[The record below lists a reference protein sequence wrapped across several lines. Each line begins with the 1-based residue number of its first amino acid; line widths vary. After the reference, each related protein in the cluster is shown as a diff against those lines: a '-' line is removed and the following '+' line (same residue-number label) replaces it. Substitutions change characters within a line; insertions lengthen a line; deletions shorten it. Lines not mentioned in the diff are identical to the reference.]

1 MLEILALPF
10 AACLVLAAM
19 HVYLGFHVLARGII
33 FVDLALAQV
42 AALGLTVAILAGH
55 APGSDAA
62 YGYALAFALA
72 GAALLASLPLR
83 RAAVAQEAVI
93 GIVYAVSAALA
104 ILVVDRAPQGAELI
118 KQLMVGSLLTVAP
131 GDVATLAIVY
141 AAIGA
146 ALFAT
151 RRPMIALSLD
161 PAGGSRAY
169 AWDLF
174 FYATFAIVVT
184 SSVRVAGVLVVF
196 AFLVVPAAI
205 GALLAGGVRGRLVVG
220 WIAGAIASLG
230 GLAASWAWDLPTGA
244 AVVAAFGASIAMV
257 ALAIGVVRGIRAV
270 RAGGV
275 RSLAPA
281 LVAIG
286 IGLVLAGASLAAFP
300 RMDHLWLDALERA
313 VPSLQVAFLSDRQ
326 REARADAIESIG
338 GAGTELSRLRRT
350 EEEVRWGER
359 AMEPEKY
366 ERLRQYVASR
376 AEIAAGDTLLLRSL
390 RTSAR
395 ERQRFWV
402 GLPLVAAGC
411 GLIALGMRARVRA
424 K

>member
-244 AVVAAFGASIAMV
+244 AVVAAFGAGIAMV

-350 EEEVRWGER
+350 EEEVRWG
-359 AMEPEKY
+359 
-366 ERLRQYVASR
+366 
-376 AEIAAGDTLLLRSL
+376 
-390 RTSAR
+390 
-395 ERQRFWV
+395 
-402 GLPLVAAGC
+402 
-411 GLIALGMRARVRA
+411 
-424 K
+424 